1 MIHRYCPFYYLA
13 GGVLGYCQKLFGVC
27 MTEAGGLFSFNTL
40 GVSSIGA
47 KGGGYCA
54 GYVPPSGAMGTDLT
68 PQAVKFMPMSI
79 INNNLI
85 KRNFIC
91 SVLTSL
97 IKNTMQR
104 HSSIVILN
112 ILKYP

>member
-54 GYVPPSGAMGTDLT
+54 GYVLPSGAMGTDLT
-68 PQAVKFMPMSI
+68 PQAVKLMPMSI

-91 SVLTSL
+91 SVLTL
-97 IKNTMQR
+97 FIKNTIQR
-104 HSSIVILN
+104 HSSIVILK
-112 ILKYP
+112 IHRYP

>member
-54 GYVPPSGAMGTDLT
+54 GYVRPSGAMGTDLT
-68 PQAVKFMPMSI
+68 PQAVKLMPMSI

-91 SVLTSL
+91 SVLTL
-97 IKNTMQR
+97 FIKNTIQR
-104 HSSIVILN
+104 HSSIVILK
-112 ILKYP
+112 IHRYP